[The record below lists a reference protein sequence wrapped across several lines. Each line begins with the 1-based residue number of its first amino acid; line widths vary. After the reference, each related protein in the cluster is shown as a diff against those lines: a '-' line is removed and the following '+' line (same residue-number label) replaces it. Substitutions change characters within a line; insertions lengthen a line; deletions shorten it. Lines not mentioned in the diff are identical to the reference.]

1 MSFLRTGN
9 ISTAL
14 VATAA
19 FAGLVGT
26 ARAFLN
32 HEMDSLSLL
41 VSAQVWLLGL
51 IFVPRVL
58 AEMRDRQTLSVY
70 RAMYIGR

>member
-19 FAGLVGT
+19 LAGLAGT

>member
-9 ISTAL
+9 IL

-19 FAGLVGT
+19 AVGVIGLIGT
-26 ARAFLN
+26 VRTFLN
-32 HEMDSLSLL
+32 HEMDSLGLL

-58 AEMRDRQTLSVY
+58 AEMSDRKTLSVY
-70 RAMYIGR
+70 REMYIGR